1 MTVFR
6 SFNAAKFTAPEPAPI
21 DVWKDERVAAIDA
34 QLAEIAVIP
43 PPVRTQHQWY
53 QLDRLLDL
61 RHAIGVSR
69 LRPSVPGGTS

>member
-6 SFNAAKFTAPEPAPI
+6 SNNAARFVTPERAPI

-61 RHAIGVSR
+61 RFAIGAPR
-69 LRPSVPGGTS
+69 IRPSVPGGAS